1 MVGVAIGA
9 GCRKRTIPY
18 VSTFAA
24 FFTRAFDQLRMGAI
38 SQTNITC
45 VGSHAGVSIGEDGP
59 SQMALEDLAM
69 FRSIPGMLHVIRFW
83 KYESNR
89 FSWLNFVG
97 STVFYPSDAVSCERA
112 AEMAGKTKGICF
124 IRTSRPNTAVI
135 YENNKEFQIGKGSVV
150 RSHDQDDLVIVG
162 AGVTLHEAL
171 KASDLLMESNIKAAV
186 IDPFT
191 IKPIDHD
198 LLLQE
203 AKRCKGR
210 VLTVED
216 HYPEGGL
223 GEAVASTLADHRN
236 IIVKILAVREV
247 PRSGPPEVLLEHF
260 GIGAKAIAEA
270 AKKLVDLDLQSSP
283 AMKRPASPRKMAL

>member
-1 MVGVAIGA
+1 M
-9 GCRKRTIPY
+9 
-18 VSTFAA
+18 
-24 FFTRAFDQLRMGAI
+24 
-38 SQTNITC
+38 
-45 VGSHAGVSIGEDGP
+45 
-59 SQMALEDLAM
+59 
-69 FRSIPGMLHVIRFW
+69 
-83 KYESNR
+83 
-89 FSWLNFVG
+89 
-97 STVFYPSDAVSCERA
+97 FYPSDAVSCERA
-112 AEMAGKTKGICF
+112 AELAGKTKGICF

-135 YENNKEFQIGKGSVV
+135 YENEQVFSAGKGHVV

-171 KASDLLMESNIKAAV
+171 KASDMLMEAGIKAAV

-198 LLLQE
+198 LLFKE
-203 AKRCKGR
+203 ATRCNGR

-223 GEAVASTLADHRN
+223 GEAVASTLAEQRN

-270 AKKLVDLDLQSSP
+270 AKKLV
-283 AMKRPASPRKMAL
+283 AL

>member
-1 MVGVAIGA
+1 MN
-9 GCRKRTIPY
+9 Y
-18 VSTFAA
+18 
-24 FFTRAFDQLRMGAI
+24 
-38 SQTNITC
+38 
-45 VGSHAGVSIGEDGP
+45 
-59 SQMALEDLAM
+59 
-69 FRSIPGMLHVIRFW
+69 
-83 KYESNR
+83 Y
-89 FSWLNFVG
+89 FVG

-112 AEMAGKTKGICF
+112 AELAGKTKGICF

-135 YENNKEFQIGKGSVV
+135 YENEQVFSAGKGHVV

-171 KASDLLMESNIKAAV
+171 KASDMLMEAGIKAAV

-198 LLLQE
+198 LLVKE
-203 AKRCKGR
+203 ATRCNGR

-223 GEAVASTLADHRN
+223 GEAVASTLAEQRN
-236 IIVKILAVREV
+236 IVVKILAVREI

-270 AKKLVDLDLQSSP
+270 AKKLV
-283 AMKRPASPRKMAL
+283 AL